1 MNDTLLLNI
10 ENIAK
15 THADF
20 LVILDSGSD
29 LIVDFEKCSEL
40 DLAGLQLLVA
50 LIREAKDNK
59 KKVLF
64 RGKLKKEHTQLILL
78 FGLSEVLCLTGEELE
93 SNLKAV
99 L

>member
-59 KKVLF
+59 KRFYSV
-64 RGKLKKEHTQLILL
+64 
-78 FGLSEVLCLTGEELE
+78 E
-93 SNLKAV
+93 S
-99 L
+99 